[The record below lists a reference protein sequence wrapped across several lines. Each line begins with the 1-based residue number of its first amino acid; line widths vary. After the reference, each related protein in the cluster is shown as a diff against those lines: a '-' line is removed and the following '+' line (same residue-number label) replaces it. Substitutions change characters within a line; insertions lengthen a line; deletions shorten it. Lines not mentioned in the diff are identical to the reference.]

1 MLHTGSGGVTFDCAM
16 VEQEIEKDW
25 NKNYESYGNKSQT
38 YLNNTFTL
46 KSTSMRWDGRKWK
59 KAPICQNMKN
69 RGLHGALSKITNFQK
84 STYKKNNKLGILLVV
99 VGMVSVGCL
108 LL

>member
-46 KSTSMRWDGRKWK
+46 KSTSMR
-59 KAPICQNMKN
+59 
-69 RGLHGALSKITNFQK
+69 
-84 STYKKNNKLGILLVV
+84 
-99 VGMVSVGCL
+99 
-108 LL
+108 

>member
-1 MLHTGSGGVTFDCAM
+1 MA
-16 VEQEIEKDW
+16 ENEKKHLFVKT
-25 NKNYESYGNKSQT
+25 KNH
-38 YLNNTFTL
+38 
-46 KSTSMRWDGRKWK
+46 
-59 KAPICQNMKN
+59 
-69 RGLHGALSKITNFQK
+69 GLHGALSKITNFQK

>member
-25 NKNYESYGNKSQT
+25 NKNIESYGNKSQT

-59 KAPICQNMKN
+59 KALICQNMKN
-69 RGLHGALSKITNFQK
+69 HGALSKITNFQK